1 MASELDFFAKAD
13 EVSEIYREAAKHG
26 RRVGRLADTGCFH
39 GPDAPAH
46 LRNQLVQLP
55 TEAEWQAR
63 MDRNAADPIIQMFG
77 PGATI
82 MDLFY
87 DRANKAH
94 RMSPLAAKV
103 KPDDLKRLW
112 DEYFCRYSN
121 PHKRIGTQFFLAAV
135 AEEAARRGIL

>member
-1 MASELDFFAKAD
+1 MSSELDFFAKAD
-13 EVSEIYREAAKHG
+13 QVSEIYREAAKHG
-26 RRVGRLADTGCFH
+26 RKVGRPLIFH
-39 GPDAPAH
+39 SGDAPAY

-63 MDRNAADPIIQMFG
+63 LDREAADPIIRMFG
-77 PGATI
+77 PGSTI

-103 KPDDLKRLW
+103 TPDDLKRLW
-112 DEYFCRYSN
+112 DDYFRAY
-121 PHKRIGTQFFLAAV
+121 PVPRFRVGTQFFMAAV